1 MATSQSA
8 RGEDVAVD
16 LPEAE
21 LWRSPPDSAAPASQH
36 ANGKGEASTPVTFTV
51 LFHAGVIMLSH
62 VQFVFPDKQRVR
74 CHQSLV

>member
-1 MATSQSA
+1 MTTSQSA
-8 RGEDVAVD
+8 RAEDVAVD

-51 LFHAGVIMLSH
+51 LFHASVIMLCWIQCVRPVCQH
-62 VQFVFPDKQRVR
+62 VS
-74 CHQSLV
+74 CHQSLP